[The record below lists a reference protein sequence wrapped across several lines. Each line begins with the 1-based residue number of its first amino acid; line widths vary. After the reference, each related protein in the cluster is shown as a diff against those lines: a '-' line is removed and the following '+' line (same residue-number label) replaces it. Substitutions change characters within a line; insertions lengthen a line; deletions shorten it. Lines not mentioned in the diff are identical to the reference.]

1 MSDQQLIEGEF
12 SGPAWEAF
20 VKRQWQAYL
29 ERQRSVDVGL
39 YEQQALR
46 KSLESELRALRK
58 SLESEFCTVAV
69 EKEYSSER
77 HGRKGRAM
85 IVSGEAAPQFNAVRL
100 DNFENANKGPLV
112 SADSETGEVVYLDV
126 TGEQKTLKLGD
137 HAIRILKK

>member
-46 KSLESELRALRK
+46 KSLESE
-58 SLESEFCTVAV
+58 FCTVAV
-69 EKEYSSER
+69 EKEYSSGR

-112 SADSETGEVVYLDV
+112 SADSETGEVIYLDV